1 MLEDSRD
8 DAAAEQVV
16 DGPVTVGAQH
26 DQLAP
31 TLLRHLQDLVGR
43 DPDQRLAVHLKPL
56 GPKLRRMAFQPLPG
70 PIGLQGVD
78 LHRRGRDDIHRRAD
92 GHIRGHRL
100 NDMEERQPDL
110 EPGGKVSG
118 RTQNFFRA
126 GTGIEGDKNIRHA
139 EKPSPSRLG
148 LREKPAILGAMDD
161 FFEAP
166 GVAADAPLAARMR
179 PRTLAEYA
187 GQLHILGPGKLL
199 RRAIEADRIS
209 SIILFG
215 PPGTGKTT
223 LAQVIAGATAARFE
237 RLSGVESNVADIRR
251 VIAGAALHRA
261 RTKTILFIDEI
272 HRFNKAQQDVL
283 LPEVENGLIR
293 LIGATTQNPFFSVNS
308 ALLSRS
314 QVFQLEPLSEEDLT
328 ALIHRALADPE
339 RGLGSR
345 NISIDAD
352 AAAHLARLS
361 DGDARKC
368 LGALEIAA
376 LSSLPAE
383 DGSVRISLAT
393 AEESIQQKA
402 VVYDGTGDAHYDT
415 ISAFIKSL
423 RGSDPDAALYWLAKM
438 LHAGEEI
445 RFIARRIVICASEDI
460 GMADSNALVV
470 AMAAQQ
476 AVEFIG
482 LPEANLI
489 LAHATVYLAT
499 APKSN
504 RCTAAI
510 GKASQEVREGRSLAV
525 PTHLRDGHYKGS
537 ERLGHGKGYKYSHD
551 YEGSYVP
558 QAYLPE
564 GRTYY
569 EPTENG
575 LEKRVKER
583 LAYWRS
589 LHEARE
595 PEKPAPPP
603 A

>member
-1 MLEDSRD
+1 M
-8 DAAAEQVV
+8 V
-16 DGPVTVGAQH
+16 
-26 DQLAP
+26 
-31 TLLRHLQDLVGR
+31 
-43 DPDQRLAVHLKPL
+43 
-56 GPKLRRMAFQPLPG
+56 
-70 PIGLQGVD
+70 GVD
-78 LHRRGRDDIHRRAD
+78 DLFAS
-92 GHIRGHRL
+92 
-100 NDMEERQPDL
+100 NTEEEVP
-110 EPGGKVSG
+110 E
-118 RTQNFFRA
+118 
-126 GTGIEGDKNIRHA
+126 
-139 EKPSPSRLG
+139 
-148 LREKPAILGAMDD
+148 
-161 FFEAP
+161 
-166 GVAADAPLAARMR
+166 DAPLAARMR

-187 GQLHILGPGKLL
+187 GQHHILGPGKLL

-209 SIILFG
+209 SLILFG

-223 LAQVIAGATAARFE
+223 LAQVIAGATEAKFE

-251 VIAGAALHRA
+251 VVASAATRRA
-261 RTKTILFIDEI
+261 NSGTKTILFVDEI

-283 LPEVENGLIR
+283 LPEVENGIIR

-314 QVFQLEPLSEEDLT
+314 QVFQLDPLSEDDLL
-328 ALIHRALADPE
+328 AVMQRALNDAE

-345 NISIDAD
+345 RIIFDAD

-368 LGALEIAA
+368 LNALEIAA
-376 LSSLPAE
+376 LTSAPDSE
-383 DGSVRISLAT
+383 GTIHITLAS
-393 AEESIQQKA
+393 AEESIQRKA
-402 VVYDGTGDAHYDT
+402 LVYDGTGDAHYDT
-415 ISAFIKSL
+415 ISAFIKSM

-482 LPEANLI
+482 LPESNLI

-504 RCTAAI
+504 RCTVAI
-510 GKASQEVREGRSLAV
+510 GKAAQEVREGRSLAV
-525 PTHLRDGHYKGS
+525 PPHLRDGHYKGS
-537 ERLGHGKGYKYSHD
+537 ERLGHGKGYQYSHD
-551 YEGSYVP
+551 FEGSYVP

-564 GRTYY
+564 GRIYY

-583 LAYWRS
+583 LGYWRS
-589 LHEARE
+589 LFEQAQK
-595 PEKPAPPP
+595 EKTA
-603 A
+603 